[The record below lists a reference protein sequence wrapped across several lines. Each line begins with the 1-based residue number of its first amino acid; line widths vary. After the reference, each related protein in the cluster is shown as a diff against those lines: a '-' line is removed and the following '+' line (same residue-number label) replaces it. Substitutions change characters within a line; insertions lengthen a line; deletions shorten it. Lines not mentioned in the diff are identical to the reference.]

1 MFDIINKINYIVNRL
16 KCMQHKVWK
25 KKINLN
31 NLCIARLYTI
41 ILLPHLY
48 LAPVSLLQKINE
60 GSFSQYN
67 FGKCVKLTDKFSQPG
82 WLTWLQSKVWSDS
95 EVQWQRSGVRTA
107 SNGLITDILRQIM
120 LGGSSLASWWHE
132 GMTHGQR

>member
-1 MFDIINKINYIVNRL
+1 
-16 KCMQHKVWK
+16 MQHKVWK

-41 ILLPHLY
+41 ILLPHLH

-67 FGKCVKLTDKFSQPG
+67 FGKCVKLTDKFSQPRLADLATIKSLIRFWG
-82 WLTWLQSKVWSDS
+82 PMAAQWCEDG
-95 EVQWQRSGVRTA
+95 VQWADNWYTQADYVGRV
-107 SNGLITDILRQIM
+107 
-120 LGGSSLASWWHE
+120 
-132 GMTHGQR
+132 